1 MIQKDHIMRIVQQMT
16 QALAQVLFRKNS
28 GQYQEAL
35 GEIQNAGQL
44 FLGLDLNAV
53 EAIGYED
60 LQRALRVKK
69 AQDVEHVSLV
79 AELLR
84 HQGDCFDFEAA
95 PEAARYS
102 YTLALDLYLDLG
114 TTDQRLQLADL
125 ATRIDLLLGHLDPF
139 SLDADTQL
147 KLFRYLDTAGRY
159 AAAEDLLFR
168 LADEHPT
175 VQLYDEGIAF
185 FDRLLKKSYR
195 YLKAGNLPYEEVKE
209 GRAAFRQKMVSV
221 RNP

>member
-1 MIQKDHIMRIVQQMT
+1 MIEKDYIMRIVQQMT
-16 QALAQVLFRKNS
+16 QVLAQVLFRKNS

-35 GEIQNAGQL
+35 GEIQHAGRL

-53 EAIGYED
+53 EVIGYED

-69 AQDVEHVSLV
+69 AHDAEHVSIL

-84 HQGDCFDFEAA
+84 HQGDCFDFEGDPA
-95 PEAARYS
+95 AARRS
-102 YTLALDLYLDLG
+102 YTLALDLYLDLA
-114 TTDQRLQLADL
+114 TSDQRFHLADL
-125 ATRIDLLLGHLDPF
+125 AARIDLLLDHLDPL

-175 VQLYDEGIAF
+175 PQLYDEGIAF

-209 GRAAFRQKMVSV
+209 GRAAFRQKMASG

>member
-1 MIQKDHIMRIVQQMT
+1 MIQKDYIMRIVQQMT
-16 QALAQVLFRKNS
+16 QVLAQVIFRKSS

-35 GEIQNAGQL
+35 EEVGKAGKL

-53 EAIGYED
+53 EVIGYD
-60 LQRALRVKK
+60 ALKRALRVKK
-69 AQDVEHVSLV
+69 ATDAEHVSLV

-84 HQGDCFDFEAA
+84 HQGDCFDFEGDLA
-95 PEAARYS
+95 AARRS

-114 TTDQRLQLADL
+114 TSDQRFQLADL
-125 ATRIDLLLGHLDPF
+125 SARVDLLLDHLDSL
-139 SLDADTQL
+139 SLDAETQL

-159 AAAEDLLFR
+159 AAAEDVLFR

-175 VQLYDEGIAF
+175 PHLYDEGIAF
-185 FDRLLKKSYR
+185 FDRLLKTSYR

-209 GRAAFRQKMVSV
+209 GLAAFQQKMASV